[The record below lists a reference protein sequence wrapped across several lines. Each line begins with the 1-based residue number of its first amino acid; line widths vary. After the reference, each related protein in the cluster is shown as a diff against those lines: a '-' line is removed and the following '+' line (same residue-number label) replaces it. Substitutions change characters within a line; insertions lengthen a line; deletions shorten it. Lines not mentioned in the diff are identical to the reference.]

1 MLKKFLFF
9 KERLTLRMSGL
20 LLAFKLSS
28 FPEEEKKKRKNL
40 RVYLPKS
47 SFRKLIR
54 FVTDEIHAGFETLKG
69 IKGEKLHVL
78 RDRDSL
84 TNAISSKRYA
94 ISHRAAR
101 NVHSECKLT
110 TLAPFKSI
118 MVKIPPTCDDSC
130 SYSSDVRVTRLA
142 ET

>member
-1 MLKKFLFF
+1 
-9 KERLTLRMSGL
+9 MSGL

-28 FPEEEKKKRKNL
+28 FPEEEKKERKNL

-84 TNAISSKRYA
+84 TNAISSKRYT

-110 TLAPFKSI
+110 TLA
-118 MVKIPPTCDDSC
+118 V
-130 SYSSDVRVTRLA
+130 
-142 ET
+142 